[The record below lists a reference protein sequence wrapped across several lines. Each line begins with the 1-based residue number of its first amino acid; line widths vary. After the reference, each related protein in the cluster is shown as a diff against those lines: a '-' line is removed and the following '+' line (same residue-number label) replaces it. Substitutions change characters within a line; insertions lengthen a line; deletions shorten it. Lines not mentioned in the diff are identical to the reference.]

1 METIKRTR
9 EEIESTIKELVS
21 RNKNSNLPEGVF
33 STSLEIAKLIGKR
46 HDHVLRDI
54 DEFIN
59 DNPKYFTQKDRSKFG
74 GVNVFSTKMNP
85 DIKYGYIDPYNIEDR
100 RKFEPVNENVY
111 ERDRMVKFSYA
122 DEKGQIHPLYYLSK
136 AGFLALMSFYR
147 GTVAYLLSKYYFALE
162 EYIALDAKITDE
174 LLLNT
179 SAYILWYSTTYKES
193 LTYIHYLKSINK
205 DNVLDNDIKENEEL
219 DVQRKAG
226 FIKNRIIQNRP
237 RLKVIFDVMGVP
249 YMDDPERDYYINSK
263 EIATLTGKEHKH
275 ILRDIRT
282 ILLKLKDENIETDP
296 TNFYETFQPDS
307 YGRPQVTYVLD
318 KVGFTTLMS
327 RYFKEVN
334 IILADYFV
342 YSERFLVPILEKFL
356 LVDIDKLQD
365 ALRIA
370 LYRELRS
377 PYGPDHPE
385 MYSAE
390 EYDEL
395 LVDYRNKWIN
405 K

>member
-1 METIKRTR
+1 METTKRTR

-46 HDHVLRDI
+46 HDNVVRDI

-59 DNPKYFTQKDRSKFG
+59 ENPKYFTQKDRRKFE

-85 DIKYGYIDPYNIEDR
+85 DIKYGYVDPYNIKDWSN
-100 RKFEPVNENVY
+100 FEPVNENVY

-122 DEKGQIHPLYYLSK
+122 DELGRVRPLYYLSK
-136 AGFLALMSFYR
+136 SGFLALMSFYR

-162 EYIALDAKITDE
+162 EYIALDAEITDE

-205 DNVLDNDIKENEEL
+205 DNVLDEDIRENEEL

-263 EIATLTGKEHKH
+263 EIASLTGKRHGDV
-275 ILRDIRT
+275 LRDIRT
-282 ILLKLKDENIETDP
+282 ILLKLKDENIVTDSA
-296 TNFYETFQPDS
+296 NFYETFQPDS
-307 YGRPQVTYVLD
+307 YGRPQVTYNLD

-356 LVDIDKLQD
+356 LVD
-365 ALRIA
+365 
-370 LYRELRS
+370 
-377 PYGPDHPE
+377 
-385 MYSAE
+385 M
-390 EYDEL
+390 
-395 LVDYRNKWIN
+395 IN
-405 K
+405 YKMH